1 MGEDDTTRV
10 QRAAVASCNSAS
22 CGLMGVCMIRL
33 AYAWRSDAC
42 DLARRIPACEKGV
55 CRQAHLAATHAALS
69 NPEASDGVMGI

>member
-1 MGEDDTTRV
+1 
-10 QRAAVASCNSAS
+10 
-22 CGLMGVCMIRL
+22 MIRL